1 MVDREETDGIVNNSW
16 RWFKE
21 RRKRK
26 KWVRLWI
33 RKKASKEAYYSII
46 NDLNLTDKVD
56 FRKCLRINTLTVIPI
71 FLFYLSEN

>member
-56 FRKCLRINTLTVIPI
+56 FRKYLRINTLTVIPI